1 MTPWRAARN
10 VVLVGMLVLVAAC
23 DSEPDNLVKAR
34 IGEVWD
40 LNIHTDQE
48 SINGLCAVAIR
59 TAEVTFD
66 GEVDPI
72 PLEATSPNKRTWL
85 TMIET
90 GLISDEDISFT
101 LSTVI
106 PGNPDWVGRT
116 GSIRWV
122 VTVMY
127 PRTSAENTSRFED
140 KIWETT
146 VQYPIKFLDK
156 AQDG

>member
-1 MTPWRAARN
+1 MQAGTRRKPIRRKSVTHVFGIICNPCVRN
-10 VVLVGMLVLVAAC
+10 G
-23 DSEPDNLVKAR
+23 P
-34 IGEVWD
+34 
-40 LNIHTDQE
+40 
-48 SINGLCAVAIR
+48 
-59 TAEVTFD
+59 EVTFD
-66 GEVDPI
+66 GEVDPV
-72 PLEATSPNKRTWL
+72 PLEATSPNQRTWL

-90 GLISDEDISFT
+90 GLLSDEDISFT

-106 PGNPDWVGRT
+106 PDNPDWVGRT

-156 AQDG
+156 AEKG